1 MGTIMPKRGTNME
14 KTIPE
19 DVTLEEAYT
28 EARAILLELVIDMR
42 LAVIEGQQVMNEQG
56 EAEVIL
62 GVEQLTRKLI
72 KAETFLGKQLSG

>member
-1 MGTIMPKRGTNME
+1 MGTDMPKRGTNME
-14 KTIPE
+14 KTIPN